1 MKNHLDK
8 IKNDKKLTLR
18 NHYKQILR
26 LFFAGCFLFIFFAK
40 LEASDFCSQSIEH
53 KKIANI
59 TLIMENLT
67 RGEMFDQERALS
79 KLRTK
84 VGDPFS
90 QITFDSDLKN
100 LSEEYDRSEPNI
112 TLYEGEV
119 YITIKIWQKPF
130 IRSIKWYGNR
140 KIKTAILQKQLGIK
154 PYALF
159 DRDAFNLAFNK
170 VKEYYIKKGYFE
182 SEVEYKIIP
191 YDQTNEVDIE
201 FTVQEGHSGHV
212 SKIIFTGLS
221 KKEQTAIIELIQTKK
236 YNFFTSW
243 LTGHGNF
250 HEEAIE
256 QDQLVIVNYLQEKGY
271 ADARVHIQTKE
282 DPNGHLEIEIHAIK
296 GDPFHFGT
304 LTVKGQELFSK
315 KQILDKLHL
324 KKGDLF
330 SPKKL
335 HEAVQNIKDFY
346 GKDGYIETNI
356 SYSLHLLSNQPI
368 YDVTFEIEESHQ
380 FRIGMIRVLGNV
392 STKKNVIL
400 RESLLTPGEV
410 FDSRCLKATETRL
423 EAVGY
428 FKSVNVYAVQTP
440 EDQSLGENY
449 RDVVIEV
456 EETPTGSFSLFGGV
470 STSDSLFAGLDLAE
484 NNFDHRGL
492 ACFWKQGFSA
502 LRGAG
507 EFARIR
513 AQFGKK
519 VQNYSLAWMDPYFK
533 DTPWRF
539 GLDTN
544 FSKSRAQSDDY
555 HVSTLGGSIFANYPI
570 TNYWTFGLKWRLR
583 NAIVSMDSKIDN
595 EEAQN
600 ERQNSGLV
608 SALSSSIGYDTT
620 DNPFKPHRGIRS
632 FFEIELGGVR
642 RHDNH
647 PRHFPFWKVS
657 FLNTYYYP
665 VWRKGT
671 LKMKGDFRFIYPF
684 GAGESDKLPLSE
696 RFFLGG
702 DTTVRGYKPY
712 SIGPKFLKKSGGEM
726 TNAPEGGISSTLLS
740 IEYLHQF
747 FRMLDA
753 FVFFD
758 GGSISQKRFNI
769 PDFRMSYGFG
779 IRLELTNRIPFIF
792 GWGFPINPADKDDAE
807 HFFFS
812 MGAQF

>member
-1 MKNHLDK
+1 MIKNSEK
-8 IKNDKKLTLR
+8 IKNRYQQTTKAFFSCFFLF
-18 NHYKQILR
+18 
-26 LFFAGCFLFIFFAK
+26 LFFTKLHALDFL
-40 LEASDFCSQSIEH
+40 SQSIEQ

-59 TLIMENLT
+59 TLIMENLP
-67 RGEMFDQERALS
+67 RGGTFDQQRALS

-90 QITFDSDLKN
+90 QITFDHDLKN
-100 LSEEYDRSEPNI
+100 LSEEYDRTEPHV
-112 TLYEGEV
+112 TLQGGEV
-119 YITIKIWQKPF
+119 YITIKIWQKPT
-130 IRSIKWYGNR
+130 IRSIKWHGNR
-140 KIKTAILQKQLGIK
+140 KMKTSTLQKELGIK
-154 PYALF
+154 PHTLF

-182 SEVEYKIIP
+182 SEIEYKIIP
-191 YDQTNEVDIE
+191 YDQTNEIDIE
-201 FTVQEGHSGHV
+201 LTVHEGHSGHI
-212 SKIIFTGLS
+212 SKITFSGLS
-221 KKEQTAIIELIQTKK
+221 KKEQTAILEFIQTKK

-256 QDQLVIVNYLQEKGY
+256 QDQLIIVNYLQEQGY
-271 ADARVHIQTKE
+271 ADATAHIQTKE
-282 DPNGHLEIEIHAIK
+282 DSKGHLEIEIHAIK
-296 GDPFHFGT
+296 GELFHFGT
-304 LTVKGQELFSK
+304 ITLKGQELFSEE
-315 KQILDKLHL
+315 QVLDKLEI

-335 HEAVQNIKDFY
+335 NEAIQNLKDLY

-356 SYSLHLLSNQPI
+356 SYTLHLLPQEPI
-368 YDVTFEIEESHQ
+368 YDVDFEIEEGNQ
-380 FRIGMIRVLGNV
+380 FRIGMIRVFGNV

-400 RESLLTPGEV
+400 RESLLVPGEV
-410 FDSRCLKATETRL
+410 FDSRRLKATETRL
-423 EAVGY
+423 QAVGY

-484 NNFDHRGL
+484 NNFNHRGL
-492 ACFWKQGFSA
+492 ACFWREGFSA

-519 VQNYSLAWMDPYFK
+519 IQNYSFAWMDPYFK
-533 DTPWRF
+533 DTPWRIGF
-539 GLDTN
+539 DTN
-544 FSKSRAQSDDY
+544 FSKSRVQSDDY

-608 SALSSSIGYDTT
+608 SAFSSSMGYDTT

-632 FFEIELGGVR
+632 FFELELGGVR
-642 RHDNH
+642 RHDDD
-647 PRHFPFWKVS
+647 PRYFPFWKMN

-671 LKMKGDFRFIYPF
+671 LKMKGDFRFTYPF
-684 GAGESDKLPLSE
+684 GTGESAKLPLSE

-702 DTTVRGYKPY
+702 DNTVRGYKPY
-712 SIGPKFLKKSGGEM
+712 SIGPKFLKKTGDET

-753 FVFFD
+753 FIFFD
-758 GGSISQKRFNI
+758 GGSISQKRFDI

-779 IRLELTNRIPFIF
+779 FRLELTNRMPFIF
-792 GWGFPINPADKDDAE
+792 GWGFPMNPADKDDVE